1 MLPRATKVIAVT
13 SGFSEIRQPKM
24 VAMSPMRA
32 VINPII
38 ARMIKKDNQP
48 PYHEHGGTK
57 ANRI

>member
-1 MLPRATKVIAVT
+1 MIAVT
-13 SGFSEIRQPKM
+13 SGFKLMRQPKM
-24 VAMSPMRA
+24 VAMSPIRA
-32 VINPII
+32 VITPII